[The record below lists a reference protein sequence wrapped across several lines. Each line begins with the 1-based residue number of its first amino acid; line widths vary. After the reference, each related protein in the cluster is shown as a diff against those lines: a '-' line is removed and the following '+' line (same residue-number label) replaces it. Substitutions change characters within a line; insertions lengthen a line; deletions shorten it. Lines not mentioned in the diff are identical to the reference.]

1 VASAADLVVRIRTE
15 GDTKNLD
22 NAASSA
28 DKWGKRTAAAATA
41 LAAGSAAVIAFG
53 SAAVKSASRTQQA
66 MGGVDSVFGKNAG
79 TIKKWAADS
88 AQSVGLATSQ
98 YGEFATLLGSQLK
111 NMGLPMAQVT
121 QKTGDLIKLGADLAA
136 TYGGTT
142 ADAVEAL
149 SAVFRGETD
158 PIEKYGVTIKQ
169 ADINAQK
176 AKMGASGLTGA
187 ADKQAT
193 AMAAL
198 ALVTNQT
205 AAAHGKFAEESN
217 TAAGQAQRASAEYEN
232 MKSALGTALLP
243 IVAAAAQMLG
253 GLARAVGEHPRLAQA
268 AGAAILVL
276 TAAIFGLIVVTKIYT
291 AVQVIMGAVSGAA
304 WLAALGPILLVAVAV
319 AAVIAVVV
327 LLWKKSETFRSIVL
341 GVWAAVRAAAVA
353 TGNAVKAV
361 WNAVWAVLRAGASAY
376 IAYWR
381 AIWTAAR
388 VTATA
393 VANAVRATWNA
404 VWGALRSGANGVAS
418 AVKAV
423 WSGIATAA
431 RNAGSAVRGAFAS
444 AFGALRAAAG
454 GLGSALAAPFN
465 ALRGAINSVIGAVQ
479 SLIGWLGRIHVPKI
493 SLPKIP
499 GLGRSAAPAVSGVSA
514 FAAGARS
521 YGVAPRVTSPAA
533 RATSSG
539 GGSVVINVNGA
550 LDPEAVA
557 RQIRRLLGA
566 HGRRTGAGTALVFR

>member
-1 VASAADLVVRIRTE
+1 
-15 GDTKNLD
+15 
-22 NAASSA
+22 
-28 DKWGKRTAAAATA
+28 
-41 LAAGSAAVIAFG
+41 
-53 SAAVKSASRTQQA
+53 
-66 MGGVDSVFGKNAG
+66 
-79 TIKKWAADS
+79 
-88 AQSVGLATSQ
+88 
-98 YGEFATLLGSQLK
+98 
-111 NMGLPMAQVT
+111 
-121 QKTGDLIKLGADLAA
+121 
-136 TYGGTT
+136 
-142 ADAVEAL
+142 
-149 SAVFRGETD
+149 
-158 PIEKYGVTIKQ
+158 
-169 ADINAQK
+169 
-176 AKMGASGLTGA
+176 
-187 ADKQAT
+187 
-193 AMAAL
+193 
-198 ALVTNQT
+198 
-205 AAAHGKFAEESN
+205 
-217 TAAGQAQRASAEYEN
+217 
-232 MKSALGTALLP
+232 
-243 IVAAAAQMLG
+243 
-253 GLARAVGEHPRLAQA
+253 
-268 AGAAILVL
+268 
-276 TAAIFGLIVVTKIYT
+276 
-291 AVQVIMGAVSGAA
+291 
-304 WLAALGPILLVAVAV
+304 V